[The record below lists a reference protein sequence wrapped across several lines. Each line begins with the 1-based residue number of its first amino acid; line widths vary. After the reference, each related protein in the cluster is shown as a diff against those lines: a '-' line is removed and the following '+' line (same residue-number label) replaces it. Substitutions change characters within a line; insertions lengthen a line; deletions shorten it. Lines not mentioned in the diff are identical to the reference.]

1 MDYSAYLFDLY
12 GTLVDIHTEPK
23 TPSAWRNLALFYSRN
38 GASWSPADIRNAY
51 WTILSELVKQ
61 HPDPW
66 YEPDLKTVLK
76 KLFTVRGVSPSSHQI
91 QAAAWELRKDTT
103 THLRLYAGA
112 KDLLYALRKK
122 SPVILLSNAQSL
134 FTLPELEL
142 LGLTDCFNA
151 VYLSSDYGIK
161 KPSPLFFQKPLSD
174 FGVDPSRSLMIGN
187 DPVCDIGGASSV
199 GMDTFYIRSALSPKE
214 QKEHVPSTFSLSGM
228 DLKRV
233 LKMLS

>member
-1 MDYSAYLFDLY
+1 MNYSAYLFDLY

-23 TPSAWRNLALFYSRN
+23 TPSAWRNLALFYTRN
-38 GASWSPADIRNAY
+38 GARWNPADIRNAY

-134 FTLPELEL
+134 FTRPEMEE
-142 LGLTDCFNA
+142 LGLTSYFEDIFI
-151 VYLSSDYGIK
+151 SSEYGMK
-161 KPSPLFFQKPLSD
+161 KPEPRWNWTPR
-174 FGVDPSRSLMIGN
+174 P
-187 DPVCDIGGASSV
+187 
-199 GMDTFYIRSALSPKE
+199 
-214 QKEHVPSTFSLSGM
+214 H
-228 DLKRV
+228 
-233 LKMLS
+233 